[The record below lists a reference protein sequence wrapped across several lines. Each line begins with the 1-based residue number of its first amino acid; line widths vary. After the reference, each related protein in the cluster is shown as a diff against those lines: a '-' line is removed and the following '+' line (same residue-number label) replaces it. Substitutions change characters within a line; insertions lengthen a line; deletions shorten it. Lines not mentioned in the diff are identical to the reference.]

1 MMAISINGNNLSIE
15 KMVEIARHNEK
26 IELSQEAIERIKV
39 CRELVEKKLKE
50 NAIMYGVNTGIGE
63 LSEVV
68 LTPEQVEKFQ
78 RYLIYSHA
86 AGIGDPVPIEDAR
99 ASILSRINVHCNGHS
114 ALRLKVVETLVEMI
128 NKGVTPVMCQKGSV
142 GASGDLSPMGQMALV
157 PMGEGEAFFEGER
170 LPGAEAMKR
179 AGIETITYQARDG
192 LATINGS
199 NVITGMSCLQWYD
212 ADRWIRQHEIATAM
226 VLEVLNANMSGYDDR
241 LHRVRGHKGAIT
253 CAENIRRISADSEM
267 LAQKGKKV
275 QDAYSLRSTPQAVGT
290 AKDTMAFIRKLI
302 ETELNGVSDNPIFF
316 PEDDTVIS
324 GANFQGSPIAFATE
338 FLGMSITT
346 LCVLS
351 ERRVNRLTNPHLSSG
366 LPAFLTKGAGMF
378 SGLMLAQYTAGAL
391 VNENRILSHPAATG
405 SIPAAADQEDFVSMG
420 MTSAIKS
427 RDIIENANGVL
438 AIEFLN
444 AAQAADFRKPL
455 KLSPGSN
462 AAYEV
467 VRKHVDFLEED
478 RPLYNDINKLSEV
491 VKSGEILEAVEK
503 VIGKI
508 NS

>member
-1 MMAISINGNNLSIE
+1 MAISINGNNLSIE

>member
-1 MMAISINGNNLSIE
+1 MSITIDGHSLQIE
-15 KMVEIARHNEK
+15 NVVDIARHNNK
-26 IELSQEAIERIKV
+26 IDLSAEAVERINI
-39 CRELVEKKLKE
+39 CRDLVEKKLKE
-50 NAIMYGVNTGIGE
+50 NVIMYGVNTGIGE

-68 LTPEQVEKFQ
+68 LAPEDVEKFQ
-78 RYLIYSHA
+78 KYLIYSHA
-86 AGIGDPVPIEDAR
+86 AGIGEPIAIEDAR
-99 ASILSRINVHCNGHS
+99 SAILSRINVHCHGNS
-114 ALRLKVVETLVEMI
+114 AIRLKIVETLVAML
-128 NKGVTPVMCQKGSV
+128 NKGVTPIMCKKGSV

-199 NVITGMSCLQWYD
+199 NVITGISCLEWYD
-212 ADRWIRQHEIATAM
+212 ADRWLKQSEIACAM
-226 VLEVLNANMSGYDDR
+226 VLEVLNANMSGYDER
-241 LHRVRGHKGAIT
+241 LHKARGHKGAVT
-253 CAENIRRISADSEM
+253 CAENIRRISEGSEI
-267 LAQKGKKV
+267 LGQKGKKV

-290 AKDTMAFIRKLI
+290 AKDTMEFVRHLI

-338 FLGMSITT
+338 FLGLSLVTIS
-346 LCVLS
+346 VLS
-351 ERRVNRLTNPHLSSG
+351 ERRINRLTNPHLSAG
-366 LPAFLTKGAGMF
+366 LPAFLTKGAGMY
-378 SGLMLAQYTAGAL
+378 SGLMLTQYTAGAL
-391 VNENRILSHPAATG
+391 VNENRILSHPGAVG

-420 MTSAIKS
+420 MTSAIKA
-427 RDIIENANGVL
+427 RDIINNCNGVL

-455 KLSPGSN
+455 KLSPGSQ

-467 VRKHVDFLEED
+467 IRKYVDFLDED
-478 RPLYNDINKLSEV
+478 RPLYNDINKLNEV
-491 VKSGEILEAVEK
+491 VKSGEILDAVEK
-503 VIGKI
+503 VVGKLK
-508 NS
+508 S

>member
-1 MMAISINGNNLSIE
+1 MAIAVNGDNLTIE
-15 KMVEIARHNEK
+15 KVMEIARNGEK
-26 IELSQEAIERIKV
+26 IELSPEAVKRIEI
-39 CRELVEKKLKE
+39 CRELVEKKLRE

-68 LTPEQVEKFQ
+68 LTPDQVEQFQ
-78 RYLIYSHA
+78 KYLIYSHA
-86 AGIGDPVPIEDAR
+86 AGIGKPAAIEDTR
-99 ASILSRINVHCNGHS
+99 AAILSRINVHCNGHS
-114 ALRLKVVETLVEMI
+114 ALRLKVVTTLVEML

-157 PMGEGEAFFEGER
+157 PMGEGEAFYQGER

-199 NVITGMSCLQWYD
+199 NVITGMSCLEWYD
-212 ADRWIRQHEIATAM
+212 ANRWLKQSEIAAAM

-241 LHRVRGHKGAIT
+241 LHRVRGHKGAIN
-253 CAENIRRISADSEM
+253 CAENIRRISKDSDM

-290 AKDTMAFIRKLI
+290 AKDTMEFVRSLI

-316 PEDDTVIS
+316 PEEDTVIS

-338 FLGMSITT
+338 FMGMSITT
-346 LCVLS
+346 ISVLS
-351 ERRVNRLTNPHLSSG
+351 ERRINRLTNPHLSAG

-391 VNENRILSHPAATG
+391 VNENRILSHPGATG

-420 MTSAIKS
+420 MTSAIKC

-438 AIEFLN
+438 AIEFLCG
-444 AAQAADFRKPL
+444 AQAADFRKPL

-467 VRKHVDFLEED
+467 VRKYVNFLNED

-491 VKSGEILEAVEK
+491 VKSGEILEAVEMVTGELK
-503 VIGKI
+503 
-508 NS
+508 S